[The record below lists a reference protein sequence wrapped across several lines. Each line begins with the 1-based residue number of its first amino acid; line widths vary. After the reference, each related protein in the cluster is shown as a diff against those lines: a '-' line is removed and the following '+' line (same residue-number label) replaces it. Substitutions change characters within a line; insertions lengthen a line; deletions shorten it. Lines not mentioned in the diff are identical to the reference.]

1 MTRDFKPHIHKFS
14 FYLLGSF
21 AIMLFSLI
29 SCRSVPISGR
39 RQLNLIPESTIAQQS
54 VAQYRQ
60 FVSQMPHSKDTKK
73 SARVDRVCRR
83 IAQAADTFLAKNK
96 INDEAMNWEFTLIAD
111 RRVNA
116 FCMPGGKIVIFTGIL
131 PLCQT
136 DDELATVISH
146 EVSHAIARHSNERLS
161 HEVLRRMG
169 GNLLAR
175 ATASQGAILQTV
187 ITQAY
192 GLGSQV
198 AISLPY
204 SRSHEYEAD
213 QMGLVFMALAGYNP
227 TSAISFWK
235 KMAQQGSSS
244 TPEFL
249 STHPSDEN
257 RIKRIEEYLP
267 KALTY
272 YRETKPVQKAPA
284 KKK

>member
-1 MTRDFKPHIHKFS
+1 MTRDFKPHTRKFS

-131 PLCQT
+131 PLCKT

-161 HEVLRRMG
+161 HEVLR
-169 GNLLAR
+169 L
-175 ATASQGAILQTV
+175 
-187 ITQAY
+187 
-192 GLGSQV
+192 
-198 AISLPY
+198 SLI
-204 SRSHEYEAD
+204 H
-213 QMGLVFMALAGYNP
+213 
-227 TSAISFWK
+227 I
-235 KMAQQGSSS
+235 
-244 TPEFL
+244 
-249 STHPSDEN
+249 
-257 RIKRIEEYLP
+257 
-267 KALTY
+267 
-272 YRETKPVQKAPA
+272 
-284 KKK
+284 

>member
-1 MTRDFKPHIHKFS
+1 MKSSFSSLKLGHTTRWGT
-14 FYLLGSF
+14 LLVLLLLLS
-21 AIMLFSLI
+21 A
-29 SCRSVPISGR
+29 CRSVPISGR
-39 RQLNLIPESTIAQQS
+39 KQLNLVPESAITEQS

-60 FVSQMPHSKDTKK
+60 FVAQMPTSKDAQK
-73 SARVDRVCRR
+73 SARVAKVCRR
-83 IAQAADTFLAKNK
+83 IAAAADKFLAANNIK
-96 INDEAMNWEFTLIAD
+96 DEKMNWEFTLIAD

-131 PLCQT
+131 PLCKT

-146 EVSHAIARHSNERLS
+146 EISHAIARHSNERLS

-175 ATASQGAILQTV
+175 ATASKGAVLQTV
-187 ITQAY
+187 INQAY

-213 QMGLVFMALAGYNP
+213 QMGLVFMAMAGYNP
-227 TSAISFWK
+227 EAAISFWT

-257 RIKRIEEYLP
+257 RIKRIQAYLP
-267 KALTY
+267 EAQKY
-272 YRETKPVQKAPA
+272 YTTQQSQSHPTP
-284 KKK
+284 KK